1 MNTVSVGSV
10 KIAYTRTGK
19 GKPLVLIHGFPLD
32 GSTWNDVLP
41 LLEGDFDLILPDLR
55 GFGGSTPVNLPFSLA
70 DMADDIAGL
79 LDQLNVGKCAMAG
92 HSMGGYIAL
101 AFTKKYPNRLSGL
114 GLVSSQTRA
123 DTQERRQGRYKEAE
137 EVEKNGLG
145 LIVDGMT
152 SKLSADIGVQTRV
165 RDVMSRQGSAGVIGA
180 LKAMADRQEAT
191 EVLSAIKY
199 PLVIVHGDNDMLIPI
214 ERARELKADFPHIR
228 LVELDGV
235 GHMPMME
242 APEKTAE
249 ALRLLK

>member
-1 MNTVSVGSV
+1 MNNISVGGV
-10 KIAYTRTGK
+10 KIAYTRFGQ

-32 GSTWNDVLP
+32 SSIWNDVVP

-55 GFGGSTPVNLPFSLA
+55 GFGGSTPVNSPYSLT

-79 LDQLNVGKCAMAG
+79 LDQLNIGKCVLAG

-101 AFTKKYPNRLSGL
+101 VFAKKYPNHVSGL
-114 GLVSSQTRA
+114 GLVSSQTKA
-123 DTQERRQGRYKEAE
+123 DTLERRQGRYKEAE
-137 EVEKNGLG
+137 EVDKKGIG

-152 SKLSADIGVQTRV
+152 PKLSADIGVQARV
-165 RDVMSRQGSAGVIGA
+165 RDVMSRQRDAGVIGA
-180 LKAMADRQEAT
+180 LKAIAERQETT
-191 EVLSAIKY
+191 EVLSAVKH
-199 PLVIVHGDNDMLIPI
+199 PLVIVHGDNDRLIPV
-214 ERARELKADFPHIR
+214 ERARELKAGFPYIR
-228 LVELDGV
+228 LVELEGV